1 MRASNTRHLSGE
13 LRPTLEVS
21 SAPSTTIEPEPSN
34 TAGRQEKLRRHTPRL
49 IIRDERLDGE
59 ARATV
64 RTLDLTRRTTS
75 QPIDVR
81 PSVAMIDPQRAIE
94 LPAAPLDPGS
104 SITQLLADLRGGRR
118 EAFDQILPLVYH
130 ELRRAAR
137 RELANRPSD
146 SLSTTALVHELYLKF
161 SRAERNDWRNRAHFL
176 GVASVAMRHILVDRA
191 RRRKAEK
198 RGGPHR
204 HVTLDDGLTAADS
217 QAESLL
223 ELHEALDH
231 LAKLDERL
239 ARVVECRFFGGMTE
253 QETAEALHVTVRTIR
268 RDWIK
273 ARGLLYQALGP
284 GASMERTREIAQK
297 IEPT

>member
-1 MRASNTRHLSGE
+1 MRASSQRKPSDDDSC
-13 LRPTLEVS
+13 PTLSDCS
-21 SAPSTTIEPEPSN
+21 SITIEGER
-34 TAGRQEKLRRHTPRL
+34 TTHTGRHPALRRNKPQL
-49 IIRDERLDGE
+49 IIRDDRLDRE
-59 ARATV
+59 AKTPIGGRN
-64 RTLDLTRRTTS
+64 LNRRGMPS
-75 QPIDVR
+75 PVDVR
-81 PSVAMIDPQRAIE
+81 SLPAMIDHEAAIGRSTVSAE
-94 LPAAPLDPGS
+94 HPT
-104 SITQLLADLRGGRR
+104 SITMLLADLRAGRR

-137 RELANRPSD
+137 RELSVRPSD

-161 SRAERNDWRNRAHFL
+161 SRAERADWRNRAHFL

-191 RRRKAEK
+191 RRRRAEK

-204 HVTLDDGLTAADS
+204 HVTLDDDLMAAADS

-223 ELHEALDH
+223 ELHEALDK

-253 QETAEALHVTVRTIR
+253 QETAEALHVAVRTVR

-273 ARGLLYQALGP
+273 ARGLLYQSLAVEAPSDPANGN
-284 GASMERTREIAQK
+284 A
-297 IEPT
+297 

>member
-1 MRASNTRHLSGE
+1 M
-13 LRPTLEVS
+13 
-21 SAPSTTIEPEPSN
+21 
-34 TAGRQEKLRRHTPRL
+34 
-49 IIRDERLDGE
+49 
-59 ARATV
+59 
-64 RTLDLTRRTTS
+64 
-75 QPIDVR
+75 
-81 PSVAMIDPQRAIE
+81 
-94 LPAAPLDPGS
+94 
-104 SITQLLADLRGGRR
+104 
-118 EAFDQILPLVYH
+118 
-130 ELRRAAR
+130 
-137 RELANRPSD
+137 
-146 SLSTTALVHELYLKF
+146 
-161 SRAERNDWRNRAHFL
+161 
-176 GVASVAMRHILVDRA
+176 VDRA

-231 LAKLDERL
+231 LGRLDERL

-284 GASMERTREIAQK
+284 GASAERARGVAEIGRR
-297 IEPT
+297 